1 MIAADGPH
9 ETGQAGGNPM
19 FRTASQARRADA
31 PARDLLQHVPLE
43 WAMAA
48 FAIILAAGLK
58 LAGILP

>member
-1 MIAADGPH
+1 
-9 ETGQAGGNPM
+9 M